1 MSSCKSEEIE
11 QMERQIATLTVRLAD
26 AKSAVVHWT
35 EANKSLSLS
44 AAEARAKNQ
53 GAGRGLLGGLLGSK
67 YRSVVRAG
75 AAASNAAIA
84 KDVAEKRGR
93 IVEGKREA
101 QELVRQIQSEL
112 TEAKQQLKALT
123 SGAKARAPTKTATA
137 KAATDSLA
145 LLQKLKEAR
154 DAGLLTQD
162 EFEEKRKRLVADI

>member
-1 MSSCKSEEIE
+1 MSSYQSEQIE
-11 QMERQIATLTVRLAD
+11 QMERQIATLTARLAE
-26 AKSAVVHWT
+26 AKSRVVQWT
-35 EANKSLSLS
+35 EANTSLSLS
-44 AAEARAKNQ
+44 ASESRAKNQ

-67 YRSVVRAG
+67 YRSAVRAG

-84 KDVAEKRGR
+84 KEVAEKRAR

-112 TEAKQQLKALT
+112 TEAKTRLKALT
-123 SGAKARAPTKTATA
+123 SGAKAKASTKTATA
-137 KAATDSLA
+137 KGATDSLA

-162 EFEEKRKRLVADI
+162 EFEEKRKKLVADI